1 MQALGATPLG
11 ARSDPSP
18 SSNLKTKQS
27 QNEAISRRSNLKTN
41 RGKRSAKAAL
51 FPQDVYG
58 RNMTQH
64 AGSSRNTGGDLAK
77 LHELSSQPPGLCQPS
92 GGMTT

>member
-1 MQALGATPLG
+1 MQATGATPLG

-18 SSNLKTKQS
+18 S
-27 QNEAISRRSNLKTN
+27 SNLKTN

-58 RNMTQH
+58 ENMTRYG
-64 AGSSRNTGGDLAK
+64 GSSRNTGEDPAK
-77 LHELSSQPPGLCQPS
+77 LDEMSSQPPGLCQPS
-92 GGMTT
+92 GGMTTWLHSSGPQVPGWYV